1 MRKTG
6 YGFNNVLGGV
16 YMVSM
21 KDIAAACGVSVATV
35 SKALSDQSDIG
46 GETKEKVRRAA
57 KELGY
62 YPNSSAR
69 ALKTNRTYNLGVLY
83 KEESGS
89 GLTHDYFSQ
98 ILENFRNTVE
108 NSGYDITFL
117 SNSKKRKDRMSYLEH
132 TIYRGMDGVLIA
144 VADYKDAEVTELL
157 ASELPV
163 ITVDYVYNGRISVL
177 SDNITGVE
185 SLLSYIYDQGHREIA
200 YIYGEE
206 SMVTTNRLSAYY
218 RFYENRNMTVREEFL
233 QKGKYRDSY
242 TAGILTSQLLEQEKP
257 PTCILYADDFSAIGG
272 MNVIKNKGLRIP
284 EDISI
289 AGYDGIMMAS
299 QLEPQLT
306 TYRQDT
312 AGIGRLAAEKL
323 LSLIENPRATPI
335 SQYIMSGELIP
346 GSSVAKIESDKA
358 VLPIK

>member
-1 MRKTG
+1 
-6 YGFNNVLGGV
+6 
-16 YMVSM
+16 MVSM

-35 SKALSDQSDIG
+35 SKALNDHNDIG
-46 GETKEKVRRAA
+46 AETKEKVRCAA

-69 ALKTNRTYNLGVLY
+69 ALKTRRTYNLGVLY

-89 GLTHDYFSQ
+89 GLTHDYFSG
-98 ILENFRNTVE
+98 ILENFRNTAE
-108 NSGYDITFL
+108 TGGYDITFL
-117 SNSKKRKDRMSYLEH
+117 SNSKAQKDRMSYLEH
-132 TIYRGMDGVLIA
+132 TLYRGMDGVLIA
-144 VADYKDAEVTELL
+144 VADYSDLEVMELL

-163 ITVDYVYNGRISVL
+163 VTVDYVYNGRISVM
-177 SDNITGVE
+177 SDNIAGME
-185 SLLSYIYDQGHREIA
+185 ALLSYLYAQGHREIA

-218 RFYENRNMTVREEFL
+218 RFHEEKNMAVREEL
-233 QKGKYRDSY
+233 LRRGKYRDSY
-242 TAGILTSQLLEQEKP
+242 TAGVLTSQMLEQQHP
-257 PTCILYADDFSAIGG
+257 PTCIMYADDFSAIGG

-289 AGYDGIMMAS
+289 AGYDGITMAS

-312 AGIGRLAAEKL
+312 VGIGSLAAKKL
-323 LSLIENPRATPI
+323 ISLIENPKATPI
-335 SQYIMSGELIP
+335 SQYVMSGELIV
-346 GSSVAKIESDKA
+346 GGSVAKI
-358 VLPIK
+358 L

>member
-1 MRKTG
+1 
-6 YGFNNVLGGV
+6 
-16 YMVSM
+16 MVSM

-35 SKALSDQSDIG
+35 SKALNDQNDIG
-46 GETKEKVRRAA
+46 AETKEKIRRTA
-57 KELGY
+57 KALGY

-98 ILENFRNTVE
+98 VLENFRNTVE

-117 SNSKKRKDRMSYLEH
+117 SNSKKRKDQMSYLEH
-132 TIYRGMDGVLIA
+132 AIYRGMDGVLVA
-144 VADYKDAEVTELL
+144 VADYKDPEVMELL
-157 ASELPV
+157 ASALPV
-163 ITVDYVYNGRISVL
+163 VTVDYVYNDRIAVM
-177 SDNITGVE
+177 SDNIAGME
-185 SLLSYIYDQGHREIA
+185 ALLSYIYAQGHRKIA

-206 SMVTTNRLSAYY
+206 SLVTTNRLSAYY
-218 RFYENRNMTVREEFL
+218 RFHEKMGMAVREELL
-233 QKGKYRDSY
+233 QKAKYRDSH
-242 TAGILTSQLLEQEKP
+242 TAGLLTNQILKLPGP

-272 MNVIKNKGLRIP
+272 MNVIKNNGLRIP
-284 EDISI
+284 QDISI

-312 AGIGRLAAEKL
+312 VGIGSLAAKQL
-323 LSLIENPRATPI
+323 ISLIENPKATPV
-335 SQYIMSGELIP
+335 SQYMMSGELVR
-346 GSSVAKIESDKA
+346 GGSVAN
-358 VLPIK
+358 VL